1 MLDINDVT
9 SKYKGT
15 YVYFATIKSNT
26 EDSHSIYIS
35 GYGQQVSVLLDKYIE
50 GQKGQRADNE
60 ERFAEWD
67 KLVEDARSNV
77 GFSAVIPIDN
87 DCIYVTTFQNGVG
100 ISEEDEASAK
110 RYMSRGR
117 KRRAKISI
125 ISADL
130 TEVIDT
136 DTGLDH
142 EEDFDLNE
150 EIEEADLDDDE

>member
-1 MLDINDVT
+1 MLDINDVA

-15 YVYFATIKSNT
+15 YVYFATIKSNN

-50 GQKGQRADNE
+50 GQWADNE

-67 KLVEDARSNV
+67 KLVEDARSSV

-87 DCIYVTTFQNGVG
+87 DCIYMTTFQNGVG

-136 DTGLDH
+136 DMGLDH